1 MMEDHD
7 FLRDVRLESI
17 ISIRERRKLISH
29 FFRWW
34 LILDHQDQTLSYD
47 DVPRDWMSVDLGIS
61 SIAPNVISYGR
72 FSCRTTPHVL
82 AH

>member
-1 MMEDHD
+1 MEDHD

-61 SIAPNVISYGR
+61 SIVPMSYHMGDSLAER
-72 FSCRTTPHVL
+72 PHTC
-82 AH
+82 